1 MAKVQKDTTDWGA
14 VDALTDNDIAKAAS
28 SDPDAAPLEAN
39 GLTLV
44 KVGRPRSTNPRQS
57 TTLRLPADVLAYFK
71 AGGKGWQTRISDAL
85 SEYVVEH
92 GEKKGGHY

>member
-1 MAKVQKDTTDWGA
+1 MAKVQKDTTDWSA
-14 VDALTDNDIAKAAS
+14 IDALQDDDIAKAVS
-28 SDPDAAPLEAN
+28 NDPDAAPLDAK

-44 KVGRPRSTNPRQS
+44 RVGRPRSTNPKQS

-85 SEYVVEH
+85 SEYISKH
-92 GEKKGGHY
+92 